1 MNWYRTFIIIS
12 ILLLFVGCG
21 KNRPNMDSTSNPN
34 IDIQFTNVKTTE
46 SLAQEN
52 ANTAKRTLIQHDHIN
67 TVKAVNSE
75 KDLVI
80 AFEID
85 HLKRFNLEKIR
96 KKIQKEMDEKFPDLN
111 VIVSTDQ
118 KIVLE
123 LDRLEEKIFSDSIS
137 KKELNKKLKKIV
149 KLDKE
154 QT

>member
-1 MNWYRTFIIIS
+1 
-12 ILLLFVGCG
+12 
-21 KNRPNMDSTSNPN
+21 MDSTSNPN

>member
-1 MNWYRTFIIIS
+1 MYWYRTLIIIC

-21 KNRPNMDSTSNPN
+21 KKPNMESTSN

-46 SLAQEN
+46 ALAQEK
-52 ANTAKRTLIQHDHIN
+52 ANTAKRTLSQHDHIN

-96 KKIQKEMDEKFPDLN
+96 KRIQKEMDEKFPDLN

-123 LDRLEEKIFSDSIS
+123 LDRLEEKIHSDSIS